1 MFICSKAKMSVRLND
16 GRVFNIP
23 RDYVGEIPEEVAN
36 TWFVQAAIKSG
47 DIAVPADKK
56 DANIE
61 AAGVEAKEKKSA
73 QRKKL
78 K

>member
-1 MFICSKAKMSVRLND
+1 MFICAKTKMSVRLED

-23 RDYVGEIPEEVAN
+23 RDYVGEIPDEVAD
-36 TWFVQAAIKSG
+36 TWFVKAAIKSG
-47 DIAVPADKK
+47 DIAVPAGKK

-61 AAGVEAKEKKSA
+61 AADVEAKGKKSA